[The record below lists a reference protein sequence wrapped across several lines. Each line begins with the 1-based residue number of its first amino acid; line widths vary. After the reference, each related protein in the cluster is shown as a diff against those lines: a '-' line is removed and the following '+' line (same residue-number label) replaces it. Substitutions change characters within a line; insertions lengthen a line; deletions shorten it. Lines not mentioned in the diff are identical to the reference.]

1 MAGVSGRHSYRMTL
15 AESET
20 RFCRC
25 PPDMIFPPSWPGRG
39 RRPIWTARG
48 LVERVLHHPLG
59 GVMSIGFERVELV
72 GDRVR
77 LRPAQPADTADAYRL
92 VSDEEVLSRLLWEGP
107 ANEEEMSDV
116 FYPRQEDIVVVRN
129 GE

>member
-1 MAGVSGRHSYRMTL
+1 
-15 AESET
+15 
-20 RFCRC
+20 
-25 PPDMIFPPSWPGRG
+25 
-39 RRPIWTARG
+39 
-48 LVERVLHHPLG
+48 
-59 GVMSIGFERVELV
+59 MSIGFERVELV

-77 LRPAQPADTADAYRL
+77 LRPAQPTDTADAYRL

>member
-1 MAGVSGRHSYRMTL
+1 
-15 AESET
+15 
-20 RFCRC
+20 
-25 PPDMIFPPSWPGRG
+25 
-39 RRPIWTARG
+39 
-48 LVERVLHHPLG
+48 
-59 GVMSIGFERVELV
+59 MSIGFERVELV

-107 ANEEEMSDV
+107 ADEAEMSDV
-116 FYPRQEDIVVVRN
+116 FYPQHEDVVVMRS